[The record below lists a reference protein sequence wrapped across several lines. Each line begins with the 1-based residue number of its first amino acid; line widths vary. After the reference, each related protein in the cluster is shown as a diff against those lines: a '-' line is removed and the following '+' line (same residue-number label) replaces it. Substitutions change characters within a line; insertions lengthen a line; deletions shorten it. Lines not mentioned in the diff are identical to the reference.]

1 MCWCLEGGIS
11 NHIATNELLRS
22 EKWFGLGAIVPAQD
36 WFDFKTESLVR
47 YALRRLIIQLK
58 TNSKT
63 SLDKPNKTDKL
74 EYRVQ
79 QKYVTK
85 SRDAIIKQN
94 RRHAQD
100 DHYYD

>member
-1 MCWCLEGGIS
+1 VVERIFKILCWCLEGGIS

-22 EKWFGLGAIVPAQD
+22 EKWFGLGAIVPAQ
-36 WFDFKTESLVR
+36 
-47 YALRRLIIQLK
+47 
-58 TNSKT
+58 T